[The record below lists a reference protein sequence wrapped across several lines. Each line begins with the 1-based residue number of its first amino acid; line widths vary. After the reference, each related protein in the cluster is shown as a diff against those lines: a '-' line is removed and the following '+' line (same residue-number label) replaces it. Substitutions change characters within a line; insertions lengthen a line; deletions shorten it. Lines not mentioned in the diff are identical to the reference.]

1 MKNNTERNPS
11 KLSKQKGEV
20 AKLKVG
26 RPRAYSPEELEIA
39 IGEYYAYCIE
49 FKVQQ
54 AVGSGAVVKVLKPR
68 VPTMEGLYNYLDI
81 TRECWS
87 NYGQQTDYSDII
99 KKTTEKIRGAKIDA
113 LINGEGNSTG
123 LIFELKARE
132 GWVDKQTV
140 QHEGEIKVTLNLD

>member
-1 MKNNTERNPS
+1 MNPS
-11 KLSKQKGEV
+11 KESGL
-20 AKLKVG
+20 ALKVG
-26 RPRAYSPEELEIA
+26 RPRAYSPEELQKEIE
-39 IGEYYAYCIE
+39 EYFSYCVLHT
-49 FKVQQ
+49 VQQ

-87 NYGQQTDYSDII
+87 NYGQQAEYSDII

-113 LINGEGNSTG
+113 LMNGEGNSTG
-123 LIFELKARE
+123 IIFELKARE

-140 QHEGEIKVTLNLD
+140 QHEGEINITLNLD